1 MGKQII
7 SKKVLESKETN
18 WVIVDRRKMESEFG
32 VHVNAISIRD
42 ICRTKIQVL
51 STLARMPKKELD
63 WMVVSEF
70 DIINGKPRPYKIGV
84 PGAIFLKEQSVIFN

>member
-1 MGKQII
+1 MAKQII

-42 ICRTKIQVL
+42 ICSSKFQVL
-51 STLARMPKKELD
+51 SKLSKMPKKKLD
-63 WMVVSEF
+63 FMVVSEF
-70 DIINGKPRPYKIGV
+70 DIINGKARPYKVGV
-84 PGAIFLKEQSVIFN
+84 PGPEFLKKESMIFN